1 MLIPVRC
8 FTCGKVIGNLE
19 NSMKKLKNEGFTDEE
34 VMDKL
39 KIKMI
44 CCRRVLLSYIDLS
57 EELFMYQETPDKVEL
72 YDGVKDVR
80 IYKGL

>member
-8 FTCGKVIGNLE
+8 FSCGKVIGNLE
-19 NSMKKLKNEGFTDEE
+19 NSIKKLKNEGYEDKEI
-34 VMDKL
+34 MNKL
-39 KIKMI
+39 KIEKY

-57 EELFMYQETPDKVEL
+57 EELFMYQETPEKVEL
-72 YDGVKDVR
+72 YDGVKDLR